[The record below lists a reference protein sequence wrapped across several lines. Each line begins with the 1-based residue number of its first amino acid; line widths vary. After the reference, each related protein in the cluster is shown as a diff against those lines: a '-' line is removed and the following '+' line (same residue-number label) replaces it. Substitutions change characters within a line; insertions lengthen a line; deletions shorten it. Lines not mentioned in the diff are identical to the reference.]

1 MSNLGKRI
9 CIIGPSSSGKS
20 TLAQKIGLKNGFPVL
35 HLDQIAHI
43 PGTNWKRCPMEQLVQ
58 KHDAFILNDYWV
70 IEGNYQKLMPQRFER
85 AQTVIVHHFNRLRCV
100 YRFIKRSLQKNR
112 NRPGMLE
119 GSADKLNW
127 EMVSYILFKA
137 PKRMKQYAEMI
148 KLYPHL
154 NVIHV
159 YSFKEVE
166 KLLKED

>member
-1 MSNLGKRI
+1 
-9 CIIGPSSSGKS
+9 
-20 TLAQKIGLKNGFPVL
+20 
-35 HLDQIAHI
+35 
-43 PGTNWKRCPMEQLVQ
+43 MEQTVQ

-85 AQTVIVHHFNRLRCV
+85 AQTVIVHHFNRLGCV
-100 YRFIKRSLQKNR
+100 YRFIKRSLQKNQ

-137 PKRMKQYAEMI
+137 PKKMKQYAEMI